1 MLDVPQSHVFSCENG
16 RTGETEPD
24 SFWSKLMGHGLFLL
38 KVSCSDNEQPCSIAT
53 YSLLT
58 AQNSFIPA
66 RVELSVLQA
75 SSLYVLNGLFL

>member
-1 MLDVPQSHVFSCENG
+1 
-16 RTGETEPD
+16 
-24 SFWSKLMGHGLFLL
+24 MGHGLFLL